1 MSALVE
7 NSASNESKVSFSPE
21 QEEEVVAS
29 PNKKKTYSN
38 DTFSDIK
45 KDFKAFINE
54 MRASDFQ
61 NSSQYDNM
69 LTFVENSSFSDVI
82 KILDSE
88 TKENATLRL
97 ENEYPLAQD
106 LIILQ
111 QKDIELCFHEVNY
124 LRAELAELCADHTK
138 YTIEKFYIARYI
150 NGSMKETASQKQ
162 YAAHTMKTTLE
173 NRLSNSTFSEAS
185 FKSRIHNDLRIKQHY
200 KGVLLDTSLSYT
212 LKKKYEWEYSRS
224 KAILKADIK
233 AFKAAWPNADYVFL
247 AFIDAL

>member
-1 MSALVE
+1 M
-7 NSASNESKVSFSPE
+7 KVSFSPE
-21 QEEEVVAS
+21 QEPNEKVSES
-29 PNKKKTYSN
+29 PKKKKTYSN

-61 NSSQYDNM
+61 NSTQYDNM

-82 KILDSE
+82 KILEAE
-88 TKENATLRL
+88 TKENASLRL

-106 LIILQ
+106 LIVLQ
-111 QKDIELCFHEVNY
+111 QKDIEFCFYEVNC

-150 NGSMKETASQKQ
+150 NGSLKETASQKQ
-162 YAAHTMKTTLE
+162 YASYTMKTTLE
-173 NRLSNSTFSEAS
+173 NRLSDGIFSENS

-200 KGVLLDTSLSYT
+200 KGVLLDSSLTYT
-212 LKKKYEWEYSRS
+212 LRKKYEWEYARS

-247 AFIDAL
+247 AFIDSL